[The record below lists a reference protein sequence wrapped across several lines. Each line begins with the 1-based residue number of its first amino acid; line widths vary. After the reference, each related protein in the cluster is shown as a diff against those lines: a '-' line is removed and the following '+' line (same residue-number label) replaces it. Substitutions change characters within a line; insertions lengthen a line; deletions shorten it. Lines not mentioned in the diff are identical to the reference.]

1 MICPNCNTSV
11 SGSYCPSCGAFVG
24 IGEEPERKETSFNS
38 ADIPQQ
44 PESTQYSTAPNGQP
58 IIINNYT
65 GPAHNPND
73 SEKNKWVAFLLC
85 LFFGVFGFHRFYV
98 GKIGT
103 GIIWLLTLGWLG
115 IGAFI
120 DLIIIL
126 CGGFRDTYGKP
137 LK

>member
-1 MICPNCNTSV
+1 M
-11 SGSYCPSCGAFVG
+11 G
-24 IGEEPERKETSFNS
+24 
-38 ADIPQQ
+38 
-44 PESTQYSTAPNGQP
+44 
-58 IIINNYT
+58 
-65 GPAHNPND
+65 
-73 SEKNKWVAFLLC
+73 

-103 GIIWLLTLGWLG
+103 GIIWLVTLYWLG

>member
-1 MICPNCNTSV
+1 MICPKCDTSV
-11 SGSYCPSCGAFVG
+11 SGSYCPNCGTYVG
-24 IGEEPERKETSFNS
+24 IGEEPILKDSNDEASTASSETV
-38 ADIPQQ
+38 D
-44 PESTQYSTAPNGQP
+44 TQYTTTPNGQP

-65 GPAHNPND
+65 SPASNPNNSD
-73 SEKNKWVAFLLC
+73 KNKWVAFFLC